1 MSSKKIGFENSL
13 LTEVVETGKC
23 ASCGTCVVVCPFGT
37 LEFAKGKPTVVKE
50 CKVCGICAQ
59 ACPRYNWAMAKAE
72 NFVFGR
78 ERKPEEEF
86 GVFRRIAIAQ
96 AKPTDIQK
104 ARQDGGAATAML
116 VAALQKGL
124 IDGAVVSGKSQE
136 KPFLPVP
143 ILATSP
149 EKIVESAGTKY
160 SCSSALLALPEVIK
174 QKKTQIA
181 LVGTPC
187 QIQAVRKMQMN
198 NVKRMSA
205 PIKYLVGLMCSEC
218 FDYEGLMETHIK
230 GKLGINL
237 NDITKM
243 NIKGKMLITT
253 PAGTTAIP
261 LADVKQ
267 YVRKSCGVCED
278 FSSELADISVGG
290 LGLDGWTF
298 TIIRTEKGEELFTNA
313 EKTGFLESKPLEEG
327 AFSKGLLLKLSK
339 KKHDAV
345 AAAQAQPK
353 Q

>member
-1 MSSKKIGFENSL
+1 MSAKKISFQNSL
-13 LTEVVETGKC
+13 LTEVVETGRC
-23 ASCGTCVVVCPFGT
+23 ASCGTCVVTCPFGS
-37 LEFAKGKPTVVKE
+37 LELAKGKPNLVKE

-59 ACPRYNWAMAKAE
+59 ACPRYNWEMAKAE
-72 NFVFGR
+72 DFVFGR
-78 ERKPEEEF
+78 IRNPEEAF
-86 GVFRRIAIAQ
+86 GVYRRIAIAQ
-96 AKPTDIQK
+96 AKPSDIQK

-116 VAALQKGL
+116 VAALQNGL

-143 ILATSP
+143 ILATTA
-149 EKIVESAGTKY
+149 EKIIESAGTKY
-160 SCSSALLALPEVIK
+160 SCSSTLLALPEVIK

-181 LVGTPC
+181 FVGTPC
-187 QIQAVRKMQMN
+187 QIHAVRKMQMSG
-198 NVKRMSA
+198 VKKFSA

-243 NIKGKMLITT
+243 NIKGKMLVTT

-261 LADVKQ
+261 LADIKP
-267 YVRKSCGVCED
+267 YVRMSCSVCED
-278 FSSELADISVGG
+278 FSSELADVSVGG
-290 LGLDGWTF
+290 LGLEGWTF

-313 EKTGFLESKPLEEG
+313 EKTGFLESKPVEEG

-339 KKHDAV
+339 KKRDT
-345 AAAQAQPK
+345 AATAQVQPK